1 MPKKRNNRPDV
12 SGLMPEVDEE
22 MRTGRGQSSP
32 EEDDKPTKRQNDLS
46 TRQQDNKSV
55 EEESRSPLEKQLEV
69 LMEGPDGPFSESAP
83 DLKARAN
90 GYLSEEVEKALQ
102 QATSVL
108 KNRYDSVSKSMI
120 MNFAIQ
126 VVLWDLR
133 EHAEESQVV
142 SWLESL
148 GE

>member
-12 SGLMPEVDEE
+12 SSLMPEVDEE
-22 MRTGRGQSSP
+22 MRTGKGENSA
-32 EEDDKPTKRQNDLS
+32 EGDDMSKERQDDLS
-46 TRQQDNKSV
+46 TKQQDDKSV
-55 EEESRSPLEKQLEV
+55 EEKSQSALERQLDV
-69 LMEGPDGPFSESAP
+69 LMEGPDGPFSEAAP

-142 SWLESL
+142 SWLESM
-148 GE
+148 EE